1 MIKTIV
7 HYSDLHLKLYKY
19 HERDK
24 AILKKAIEEW
34 VQIKPDRIVF
44 TGDLVHSKNQMT
56 PELIRLL
63 SWWMTETA
71 KICPTIYLIGNHD
84 FLENNQDRL
93 DAITPIVENLNNK
106 NITYYKDRG
115 CYEDENIMWCVYSLT
130 EENRKPDI
138 PENCEKI
145 KIGLFHGA
153 IVGLTTDIGFEFED
167 GYSVEIFDGCDAVLA
182 GDIHKRQV
190 FDIPNNKKAYMVGST
205 ICQNY
210 GESVKNH
217 GYGIL
222 NVEDFSYTFKDLENK
237 QPFLSFKIKDIS
249 DIELNKEILVN
260 D

>member
-19 HERDK
+19 HERDRS
-24 AILKKAIEEW
+24 ILETALKEW
-34 VQIKPDRIVF
+34 AEIKPDRIVF

-106 NITYYKDRG
+106 NITYYKNKG
-115 CYEDENIMWCVYSLT
+115 CYEDDNVMWCVYSLVQENEKPEIT
-130 EENRKPDI
+130 ETNKT
-138 PENCEKI
+138 
-145 KIGLFHGA
+145 KIGLFHGP
-153 IVGLTTDIGFEFED
+153 IVGLKTDIGFEFED
-167 GYSVEIFDGCDAVLA
+167 GYNAEIFDGCDLVLA
-182 GDIHKRQV
+182 GDIHKRQI
-190 FDIPNNKKAYMVGST
+190 FDIPNDKKAYMVGST

-210 GESVKNH
+210 GENIKNH
-217 GYGIL
+217 GYGVL
-222 NVEDFSYTFKDLENK
+222 NLKDFSYTFNDLENP
-237 QPFLSFKIKDIS
+237 QPFLSFRITDIT
-249 DIELNKEILVN
+249 DIDKEKEILVN

>member
-24 AILKKAIEEW
+24 SILETALNEW
-34 VQIKPDRIVF
+34 KEIKPDRIIF

-71 KICPTIYLIGNHD
+71 KICPTTYLIGNHD

-93 DAITPIVENLNNK
+93 DAITPIVENLNNS
-106 NITYYKDRG
+106 NITYYKNKG
-115 CYEDENIMWCVYSLT
+115 CHEDENVIWCAYSLVQDN
-130 EENRKPDI
+130 ERPDI
-138 PENCEKI
+138 PLTDKI
-145 KIGLFHGA
+145 KIGLFHGS
-153 IVGLTTDIGFEFED
+153 IIGLKTDIGFEFEE
-167 GYSVEIFDGCDAVLA
+167 GYEAEIFDGCDVVLA
-182 GDIHKRQV
+182 GDIHKRQI
-190 FDIPNNKKAYMVGST
+190 FDIPNGKKAYMIGST

-210 GESVKNH
+210 GENIKNH
-217 GYGIL
+217 GYGVL
-222 NVEDFSYTFKDLENK
+222 NLEDFSYTFKDLENP
-237 QPFLSFKIKDIS
+237 QPFLSFKITDIT
-249 DIELNKEILVN
+249 DIEKEKEILTN

>member
-7 HYSDLHLKLYKY
+7 HYSDLHLKLYQY
-19 HERDK
+19 HARDK
-24 AILKKAIEEW
+24 AILENALIQWKEI
-34 VQIKPDRIVF
+34 QPDRIVF

-93 DAITPIVENLNNK
+93 DAITPIVENLNNP

-115 CYEDENIMWCVYSLT
+115 CYEDENILWCVYSLV

-138 PENCEKI
+138 LETDKI

-153 IVGLTTDIGFEFED
+153 IIGLKTDIGFEFEE
-167 GYSVEIFDGCDAVLA
+167 GYDAEIFEGCDIVLA
-182 GDIHKRQV
+182 GDIHKRQI
-190 FDIPNNKKAYMVGST
+190 FEIPNNNKAYMVGST

-210 GESVKNH
+210 GESIKNH

-222 NVEDFSYTFKDLENK
+222 NIEDFSYNFKDLENP
-237 QPFLSFKIKDIS
+237 QPFLSFKINDIT
-249 DIELNKEILVN
+249 DIETEKEILTN

>member
-1 MIKTIV
+1 MITTIV

-24 AILKKAIEEW
+24 SILERALNEW
-34 VQIKPDRIVF
+34 KDINPDRIIF

-71 KICPTIYLIGNHD
+71 KICPTTYLIGNHD

-93 DAITPIVENLNNK
+93 DAITPIVENLNNP
-106 NITYYKDRG
+106 NITYYKNKG
-115 CYEDENIMWCVYSLT
+115 CHEDENVIWCAYSLVQDN
-130 EENRKPDI
+130 ERPDI
-138 PENCEKI
+138 PLTDKI
-145 KIGLFHGA
+145 KIGLFHGS
-153 IVGLTTDIGFEFED
+153 IIGLKTDIGFEFEE
-167 GYSVEIFDGCDAVLA
+167 GYEAEIFDGCDVVLA
-182 GDIHKRQV
+182 GDIHKRQI
-190 FDIPNNKKAYMVGST
+190 FDIPNGKKAYMVGST

-210 GESVKNH
+210 GENIKNH

-222 NVEDFSYTFKDLENK
+222 NLEDFSYTFKDLENP
-237 QPFLSFKIKDIS
+237 QPFLSFKITDII
-249 DIELNKEILVN
+249 DIEKEKEILTN

>member
-24 AILKKAIEEW
+24 LVLLTALKEW
-34 VQIKPDRIVF
+34 QSIKPDRIVF

-71 KICPTIYLIGNHD
+71 KICPTVYLIGNHD

-93 DAITPIVENLNNK
+93 DAITPIVENLNNE
-106 NITYYKDRG
+106 NITYYKHKG
-115 CYEDENIMWCVYSLT
+115 CYEDENILWCVYSLT
-130 EENRKPDI
+130 DENERPDI
-138 PENCEKI
+138 PETEKT
-145 KIGLFHGA
+145 KVGLFHGT
-153 IVGLTTDIGFEFED
+153 IIGLTTDIGFEFEE
-167 GYSVEIFDGCDAVLA
+167 GYDVERFNGCDVVLA
-182 GDIHKRQV
+182 GDIHKRQI
-190 FDIPNNKKAYMVGST
+190 FDIPNNNKAYMVGST

-222 NVEDFSYTFKDLENK
+222 NMDDFSYTFKDLENK
-237 QPFLSFKIKDIS
+237 QPFLSFKIKDIT
-249 DIELNKEILVN
+249 DIESDKEI
-260 D
+260 

>member
-19 HERDK
+19 HERDRS
-24 AILKKAIEEW
+24 ILEAALKEWEE
-34 VQIKPDRIVF
+34 IKPDRIVF

-63 SWWMTETA
+63 SWWMTETS

-93 DAITPIVENLNNK
+93 DAITPIVENLNNP
-106 NITYYKDRG
+106 NITYYKNKG
-115 CYEDENIMWCVYSLT
+115 CYEDDNVMWCIYSLVQ
-130 EENRKPDI
+130 ENER
-138 PENCEKI
+138 PEITDTDKI
-145 KIGLFHGA
+145 KIGLFHGP
-153 IVGLTTDIGFEFED
+153 IVGLKTDIGFEFEE
-167 GYSVEIFDGCDAVLA
+167 GYNAEIFEGCDIVLA

-190 FDIPNNKKAYMVGST
+190 FDIPNGNKAYMVGST

-210 GESVKNH
+210 GESIKNH
-217 GYGIL
+217 GYGVL
-222 NVEDFSYTFKDLENK
+222 NVEDFSYTFKDLENQ
-237 QPFLSFKIKDIS
+237 QPFLSFKITDII
-249 DIELNKEILVN
+249 DIENEKEILTN

>member
-24 AILKKAIEEW
+24 SILESALNDWKK
-34 VQIKPDRIVF
+34 IKPDRIVF

-71 KICPTIYLIGNHD
+71 KICPTVYLIGNHD

-106 NITYYKDRG
+106 NITYYKNKG
-115 CYEDENIMWCVYSLT
+115 CYEDDNVMWCAYSLV
-130 EENRKPDI
+130 EENEKPEI
-138 PENCEKI
+138 PDTDKI
-145 KIGLFHGA
+145 KVGLFHGP
-153 IVGLTTDIGFEFED
+153 IIGLKTDIGFEFED
-167 GYSVEIFDGCDAVLA
+167 GYDAEIFDGCDLVLA
-182 GDIHKRQV
+182 GDIHKRQI
-190 FDIPNNKKAYMVGST
+190 FDIPNGKKAYMVGST

-210 GESVKNH
+210 GENIKNH
-217 GYGIL
+217 GYGVFNL
-222 NVEDFSYTFKDLENK
+222 EDFSYTFKDLENP
-237 QPFLSFKIKDIS
+237 QPFLSFKITDIT
-249 DIELNKEILVN
+249 DIEKEKEILTN